1 MKMRNDPYQI
11 IIKPIITEKSMGIKE
26 TSNVVT
32 FEVHPKANK
41 SEIKKAVE
49 QLFGVKVLSVNT
61 MNVKGKT
68 KRFRFVQGKKKDW
81 KKAMVK
87 LKPGD
92 TIDLFE
98 GV

>member
-1 MKMRNDPYQI
+1 MKMRKDPYQI
-11 IIKPIITEKSMGIKE
+11 IIRPIITEKSMLAKD
-26 TSNVVT
+26 TANTVT

-61 MNVKGKT
+61 LNVKGKT
-68 KRFRFVQGKKKDW
+68 KRFRFVRGKKKDW

-87 LKPGD
+87 LKPGE

>member
-61 MNVKGKT
+61 INVKGKT
-68 KRFRFVQGKKKDW
+68 KRLRFVQGKKKDW

-87 LKPGD
+87 LQPGD

>member
-1 MKMRNDPYQI
+1 MKMRNDPYHI
-11 IIKPIITEKSMGIKE
+11 IIRPIITEKSMGIKE
-26 TSNVVT
+26 TANVVV

-49 QLFGVKVLSVNT
+49 QLFDVKVLSVNT
-61 MNVKGKT
+61 INVKGKT
-68 KRFRFVQGKKKDW
+68 KRFRFVRGKKKDW

-87 LKPGD
+87 LRPGD
-92 TIDLFE
+92 IIDLFE

>member
-11 IIKPIITEKSMGIKE
+11 IIRPLITEKSMGIKE
-26 TSNVVT
+26 ISNVVT

-49 QLFGVKVLSVNT
+49 KLFDVKVISVNT

-68 KRFRFVQGKKKDW
+68 KRYRFVMGKKKDW

-87 LKPGD
+87 LKPGE